1 MPNETI
7 KNQIVVLT
15 IPEDKTLP
23 IEATVSEGPLLDRF
37 EAYAAKKDY
46 GIKKID
52 NASGTHSV
60 FVIDREKMSVGILDK
75 DKFQEQ
81 EKPAP
86 RPRIYPMRG
95 DNLDPN
101 LIFIDPPI
109 NIPKEKRYTE
119 ISIVGDEVRM
129 DTTDPVIAERLAC
142 GARSADGETRSWN
155 LIFID
160 GGMGY
165 QSRWRFISVAPLV
178 KIFGCR
184 MESAVLAELKKK

>member
-37 EAYAAKKDY
+37 EAYAAKKDH

-60 FVIDREKMSVGILDK
+60 FVIDREKMGVGILDK
-75 DKFQEQ
+75 DKFQEFAS
-81 EKPAP
+81 K
-86 RPRIYPMRG
+86 PRIYPMIG
-95 DNLDPN
+95 DDLDPD
-101 LIFIDPPI
+101 LVFADPPI
-109 NIPKEKRYTE
+109 KLPKEDRQTK
-119 ISIVGDEVRM
+119 ISIVGDEALVI
-129 DTTDPVIAERLAC
+129 TTDSVIAERLAR
-142 GARSADGETRSWN
+142 GMKFNDEQTRSWR
-155 LIFID
+155 LIYID
-160 GGMGY
+160 GGNGF
-165 QSRWRFISVAPLV
+165 QSRWHFIGASPLV